1 MDDQNWGVGEA
12 AAKLHREA
20 LVWDM
25 VLPLQA
31 SAGNDISILEQAHA
45 AGFDFVSLTIA
56 GDDCGVGEAIRLL
69 ASARRQIARADG
81 KYVLATAADDIT
93 NAKSSGRLAVGLH
106 LEGTRCLERDVA
118 MIDIY
123 YALGIRHNLI
133 AFNLS
138 NSAGGGCAD
147 EVDGGLTRFGRRVVD
162 EMNRVGMVIDLSHV
176 GYRTTLDILDRSQEP
191 CIISHSNPQG
201 VWPHYRNVR
210 DDQIRRCAAG
220 GGVVGI
226 SGSSAYLGVETSTVE
241 AVFRHID
248 YVAQLVGADHVGLGL
263 DFVREANTLARY
275 IVANSD
281 MWPPFQGR
289 DFGGLTFLP
298 PEKVPRLTELM
309 LNRGYHTPDIRKI
322 LGENFLRVMK
332 RVWK

>member
-1 MDDQNWGVGEA
+1 MDDQNSSIDET
-12 AAKLHREA
+12 AAKLHQEA

-31 SAGNDISILEQAHA
+31 SAGNDISILDQVHA

-69 ASARRQIARADG
+69 ASARREIAEARG
-81 KYVLATAADDIT
+81 KYLLVTSVADII

-118 MIDIY
+118 MIEIY

-133 AFNLS
+133 AFNLA

-147 EVDGGLTRFGRRVVD
+147 DVDGGLTRFGRRVVE
-162 EMNRVGMVIDLSHV
+162 EMNRVGMVVDLSHV
-176 GYRTTLDILDRSQEP
+176 GYRTTMDILDRSQAP

-210 DDQIRRCAAG
+210 DDQIQRCAAA

-226 SGSSAYLGVETSTVE
+226 SGSSAYLGVETSSVE

-248 YVAQLVGADHVGLGL
+248 YVVRLVGTDHVGLGL
-263 DFVREANTLARY
+263 DFVRDPNALARY
-275 IVANSD
+275 VVANPD
-281 MWPPFQGR
+281 MWPSFQGR
-289 DFGGLTFLP
+289 TFTGLTFLP
-298 PEKVPRLTELM
+298 PENAPQLTELM
-309 LNRGYHTPDIRKI
+309 LKRGYQTADIRKI

-332 RVWK
+332 QVWK